1 MRAAILVLLLAAST
15 AWAHKPSDAHVRLA
29 VSGDE
34 ITGRI
39 DVALRDLD
47 GALVLDADGDGAI
60 TWGEL
65 QVATPRVVAYLE
77 QRFSIAGCRITF
89 ARAAL
94 VDLSDGTYWAAPLS
108 AACARTEEIT
118 IEYRLLFDIDASHR
132 GLVHVGEQTLIIR
145 DGAPVTAKL
154 GARTSFSSFV
164 VEGIWHIWAGLDHVL
179 FLVCLILPA
188 VFPRRRPPAEP
199 RRVPVGWRQ
208 GKGQGRARG
217 EATDDVSLGV
227 AARDVLE
234 IVTAFTLAH
243 SITLV
248 ISAVGFVQLPSRF
261 VETAIALSVVAAA
274 VNNLL
279 SAIDARWAVA
289 FALGL
294 LHGFGFSSVL
304 VDLGLPSS
312 ELVGSLLGFN
322 LGVEIGQMAIVV
334 ALLPVLYIIRR
345 TYAYQAVLWAGSGLT
360 AVIAAI
366 WTVQRMSL

>member
-1 MRAAILVLLLAAST
+1 MRAAMIVLMFCAQA

-39 DVALRDLD
+39 DVAMRDLD

-65 QVATPRVVAYLE
+65 QAASPRIAAYLE
-77 QRFSIAGCRITF
+77 QRFSIAGCQITF
-89 ARAAL
+89 QPAAL
-94 VDLSDGTYWAAPLS
+94 VDLSDGPYWAAPLS
-108 AACARTEEIT
+108 ATCKRTEEIT
-118 IEYRLLFDIDASHR
+118 IGYQLLFDIDAQHR

-145 DGAPVTAKL
+145 DGMPVTAKL
-154 GARTSFSSFV
+154 GARTSFWSFV
-164 VEGIWHIWAGLDHVL
+164 VEGIWHIWIGLDHVL

-188 VFPRRRPPAEP
+188 VFPRRRPVE
-199 RRVPVGWRQ
+199 
-208 GKGQGRARG
+208 
-217 EATDDVSLGV
+217 SLKS

-248 ISAVGFVQLPSRF
+248 ISTVGFVQLPSRL

-279 SAIDARWAVA
+279 RAIDARWAVA

-304 VDLGLPSS
+304 IDLGLPSS

-322 LGVEIGQMAIVV
+322 LGVEIGQMAIVIV
-334 ALLPVLYIIRR
+334 ALPLLYLIRR

-360 AVIAAI
+360 AVIATM
-366 WTVQRMSL
+366 WTYQRMML

>member
-1 MRAAILVLLLAAST
+1 MRAALLVLLLAAST
-15 AWAHKPSDAHVRLA
+15 VWAHKPSDAHVRLA

-65 QVATPRVVAYLE
+65 QVATPRIVAYLE
-77 QRFSIAGCRITF
+77 QRFSIAGCHITF
-89 ARAAL
+89 ARGAL

-108 AACARTEEIT
+108 AACERTEEIT

-132 GLVHVGEQTLIIR
+132 GLVHVGEQTLIVR

-179 FLVCLILPA
+179 FLVCSILPA
-188 VFPRRRPPAEP
+188 VFPRRSPAE
-199 RRVPVGWRQ
+199 
-208 GKGQGRARG
+208 
-217 EATDDVSLGV
+217 SLRS
-227 AARDVLE
+227 AAREVLE

-248 ISAVGFVQLPSRF
+248 ISAVGFVQLPSRI
-261 VETAIALSVVAAA
+261 VETAIALSVVVAAM
-274 VNNLL
+274 NNLL
-279 SAIDARWAVA
+279 RAIDARWAVA

-334 ALLPVLYIIRR
+334 AVLPVLYIIRR